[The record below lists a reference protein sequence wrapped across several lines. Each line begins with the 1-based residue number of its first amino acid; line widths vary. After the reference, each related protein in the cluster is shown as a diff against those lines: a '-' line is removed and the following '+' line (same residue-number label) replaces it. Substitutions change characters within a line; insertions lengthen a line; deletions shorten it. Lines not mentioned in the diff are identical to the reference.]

1 MSFGTTSGL
10 PTEGSIQLDDTKIED
25 LKLVEAKTTSADFS
39 GVAIANSPITPET
52 SSSWSIFRILL
63 ALLIIAALMYFF
75 LCHH

>member
-1 MSFGTTSGL
+1 
-10 PTEGSIQLDDTKIED
+10 